1 MAVTVGIDQQL
12 QEMLADV
19 LRTTAIEEA
28 FAGFVCTQDS
38 EKNKIIVCFE
48 NFMRFWSTVPA
59 ESQER
64 MLKQYVNHIHTLTSH
79 QRIRILCDILATA
92 VDKGIIPAKLVCEAL
107 LTSKA
112 LDYKSSYMW
121 CQSFHIIQKIINN
134 TDYKG
139 CRDVLRLIL
148 EIIKDIPKSV
158 NVSTGR
164 QLDAVTKVVLHIID
178 RNNCLLPAYFA
189 VTEMLKLFPE
199 NGPAIHWAIGEE
211 LANYVDS
218 FKPVANLI
226 TVTGRSL
233 LLPVIGHFNNTSNSW
248 RLDPVTLAF
257 PTRGLLPFEPE
268 TVKPQTDLLR
278 YVLKQPYSRD
288 MICTIL
294 ALNKGQKQKS
304 LPLEEEIANL
314 LIIAMEKAEQQDGN
328 QSSWPMAPW
337 QHLSTQ
343 LIIFA
348 LFQFVSFPSMVES
361 LHQKLSGR
369 NLRKGRDRL
378 MWVLLQFIS
387 GSIKKAPLPDFL
399 PVLSLADL
407 LYPEKK
413 GLPVPDINQS
423 MCTHVF
429 SMACIWNHLDHKKE
443 KEKDKEKS
451 ALQRPPPPAIKTHLE
466 YLQQTYKTQHLPL
479 SDYRIALQFNA
490 YSTVDE
496 MLTRPLQTLVDYIY
510 CTNANS
516 TVPLPGP
523 ATCVAV
529 GLTVPIPLSLLDSL
543 TVHAKMSVIH
553 LIVNKILQ
561 WHKHPGTAL
570 SPALVETYSRL
581 LAYIEIESLGI
592 KGFTCSVFPKVC
604 EVRAWGILNTLLELL
619 SYRLHHIQPHFRVQL
634 LCNLHNLSTL
644 PQTNHNQLFYCIE
657 STALRIISSLG
668 SAEVQP
674 QLSRFLKQ
682 PKQLLSQESEEL
694 NRAVVLTLARA
705 MHVTGSET
713 LSGSWCTDILS
724 TLISNTP
731 HSWASHTLKCFPS
744 ALQSFFEKNNMPTEM
759 RGLKRAIEDEYKR
772 WTSVISEADR
782 IRHFSNPSTPPY
794 FLCII
799 WKMLL
804 VMDTECISPT
814 VVKVLELIGPR
825 GLSRHIRTFADY
837 LVCEFSTSA
846 GGQHVNM
853 CVEKLNAMVWKL
865 NIITLDR
872 LVLSLALRSHEGNEA
887 QVGFFIIQLL
897 ILKPNEFRTRVSDFV
912 KENSPE
918 HWTQSDWHSKHM
930 AYHRKYPEKFFFEG
944 LCEETGATL
953 QTTPQYLP
961 VYFSN
966 VCLRFL
972 PVFDILIHRF
982 LELPPVTKSL
992 ETILE
997 HLGGLF
1003 KFHDRPVTYLFNTL
1017 HYYEKKLRERPGLRR
1032 KLVGVIIG
1040 AQKGIRPNNWCLT
1053 QAYQDFLAKGPE
1065 DLVWTPDHE
1074 YYITVI
1080 KRLVDTLLD
1089 KSPFPVFDWR
1099 FNEFPNIS
1107 AHALHCV
1114 CVELM
1119 ALAINPKVVGDAVLD
1134 VVLKN
1139 PSELPRENVMIWIN
1153 AIALILTSLPE
1164 TYREMIQTRIVEVI
1178 CREPLAGSKVNLMT
1192 PRSNLNHMFA
1202 EFSFASAHP
1211 LYMEGESAY
1220 VIAITHAIWH
1230 HSNIGQLTPLPQ
1242 FLREQV
1248 KPHVKTEDQFLF
1260 ICHII
1265 GPFLQRFHEERTR
1278 CLLEIAIE
1286 LYDML
1291 QSVDRHSNHILHA
1304 DTICDFFY
1312 HLKYMFTGDA
1322 VKADAEKVIRG
1333 LKPPLRTK
1341 MRFISK
1347 GVESLAVISRPA
1359 PYSINA
1365 L

>member
-1 MAVTVGIDQQL
+1 
-12 QEMLADV
+12 ML
-19 LRTTAIEEA
+19 
-28 FAGFVCTQDS
+28 CS
-38 EKNKIIVCFE
+38 
-48 NFMRFWSTVPA
+48 
-59 ESQER
+59 
-64 MLKQYVNHIHTLTSH
+64 
-79 QRIRILCDILATA
+79 
-92 VDKGIIPAKLVCEAL
+92 
-107 LTSKA
+107 
-112 LDYKSSYMW
+112 
-121 CQSFHIIQKIINN
+121 
-134 TDYKG
+134 
-139 CRDVLRLIL
+139 
-148 EIIKDIPKSV
+148 
-158 NVSTGR
+158 
-164 QLDAVTKVVLHIID
+164 
-178 RNNCLLPAYFA
+178 
-189 VTEMLKLFPE
+189 
-199 NGPAIHWAIGEE
+199 
-211 LANYVDS
+211 
-218 FKPVANLI
+218 
-226 TVTGRSL
+226 GRSL
-233 LLPVIGHFNNTSNSW
+233 LLPVIGHSNNTSNSW

-268 TVKPQTDLLR
+268 TIKPQTGLLR

-304 LPLEEEIANL
+304 VPLEEEIANL
-314 LIIAMEKAEQQDGN
+314 LIIAMEKAELQDGN
-328 QSSWPMAPW
+328 QSNWPMAPW

-361 LHQKLSGR
+361 LRQKLSGR
-369 NLRKGRDRL
+369 NIRKGRDRL

-387 GSIKKAPLPDFL
+387 GSLKKAPLSDFL

-413 GLPVPDINQS
+413 GLPLPDINQS

-443 KEKDKEKS
+443 KEKEKEKS
-451 ALQRPPPPAIKTHLE
+451 TLQRPPPPAIKTHLE

-479 SDYRIALQFNA
+479 SDFRIALQLNA

-529 GLTVPIPLSLLDSL
+529 GLTAPIPLSLLDSL

-561 WHKHPGTAL
+561 WHKQNIQPSAG
-570 SPALVETYSRL
+570 S
-581 LAYIEIESLGI
+581 YIEIESPGT
-592 KGFTCSVFPKVC
+592 KGFT
-604 EVRAWGILNTLLELL
+604 
-619 SYRLHHIQPHFRVQL
+619 
-634 LCNLHNLSTL
+634 
-644 PQTNHNQLFYCIE
+644 
-657 STALRIISSLG
+657 
-668 SAEVQP
+668 
-674 QLSRFLKQ
+674 
-682 PKQLLSQESEEL
+682 
-694 NRAVVLTLARA
+694 
-705 MHVTGSET
+705 
-713 LSGSWCTDILS
+713 
-724 TLISNTP
+724 
-731 HSWASHTLKCFPS
+731 PS
-744 ALQSFFEKNNMPTEM
+744 ALQSFFEHLNMPTEM
-759 RGLKRAIEDEYKR
+759 RGLKRAIEDEYNR
-772 WTSVISEADR
+772 WTS
-782 IRHFSNPSTPPY
+782 N
-794 FLCII
+794 II

-804 VMDTECISPT
+804 VMDTERITPT
-814 VVKVLELIGPR
+814 VVKILELIGPR

-930 AYHRKYPEKFFFEG
+930 AYHR
-944 LCEETGATL
+944 
-953 QTTPQYLP
+953 
-961 VYFSN
+961 V
-966 VCLRFL
+966 
-972 PVFDILIHRF
+972 
-982 LELPPVTKSL
+982 
-992 ETILE
+992 
-997 HLGGLF
+997 
-1003 KFHDRPVTYLFNTL
+1003 
-1017 HYYEKKLRERPGLRR
+1017 
-1032 KLVGVIIG
+1032 
-1040 AQKGIRPNNWCLT
+1040 
-1053 QAYQDFLAKGPE
+1053 
-1065 DLVWTPDHE
+1065 
-1074 YYITVI
+1074 
-1080 KRLVDTLLD
+1080 TLLD

-1119 ALAINPKVVGDAVLD
+1119 ALSINPKVVGDALLD

-1153 AIALILTSLPE
+1153 AIALVLTSLPE
-1164 TYREMIQTRIVEVI
+1164 TYCEMIQTRIVEVI
-1178 CREPLAGSKVNLMT
+1178 CREPLAGSKVNPMT

-1211 LYMEGESAY
+1211 LFTEGESAY

-1260 ICHII
+1260 ICHIV

-1278 CLLEIAIE
+1278 CLMEIAIE

-1291 QSVDRHSNHILHA
+1291 QSVDRHSQQITHA

-1312 HLKYMFTGDA
+1312 HMKYMFTGDG

-1347 GVESLAVISRPA
+1347 GVESLAVSSRPA